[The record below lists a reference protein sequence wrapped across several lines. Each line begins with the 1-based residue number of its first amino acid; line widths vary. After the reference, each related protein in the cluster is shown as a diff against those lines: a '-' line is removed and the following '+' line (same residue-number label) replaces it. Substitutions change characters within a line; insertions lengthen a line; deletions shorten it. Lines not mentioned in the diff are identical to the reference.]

1 MRMFDAIDQKI
12 LMFLQDDARMSNAE
26 IARRLGMAASGIFE
40 RIKKLEERGTITG
53 YTALLDPVAVE
64 LGLLAYVFVRTEDPV
79 GGDTTA
85 RALAKR
91 PEIQEVHHVAGE
103 DCYLAKVRVKDT
115 RALSTLMKEIGALK
129 DVRSTRTTVV
139 LETTKEVPFLPLE
152 GTGRAKGAQQPG
164 KAPTKA
170 KTKKESR

>member
-1 MRMFDAIDQKI
+1 MFDIIDQRI
-12 LMFLQDDARMSNAE
+12 MMFLQEDARISNAE

-40 RIKKLEERGTITG
+40 RIKKLEERGAIAG
-53 YTALLDPVAVE
+53 YTALLDPVAVD
-64 LGLLAYVFVRTEDPV
+64 LGLLAFVFVRTEDPV
-79 GGDTTA
+79 GGDATA

-115 RALSTLMKEIGALK
+115 HGLSTLMKEIGALK

-152 GTGRAKGAQQPG
+152 GTGRAKVST
-164 KAPTKA
+164 KTKTPTKA
-170 KTKKESR
+170 KAKKETR